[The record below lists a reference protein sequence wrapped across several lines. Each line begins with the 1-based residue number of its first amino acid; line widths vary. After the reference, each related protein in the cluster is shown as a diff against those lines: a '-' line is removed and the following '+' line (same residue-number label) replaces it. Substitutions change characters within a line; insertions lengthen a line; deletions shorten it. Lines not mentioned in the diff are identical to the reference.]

1 MQRWLRSSS
10 GNDEEKRRKHEGGK
24 KLKAYLCLQDGT
36 VFAGESI
43 GLTGEASG
51 EVCFNTSITGYQEII
66 TDPSCVGQIIVFT
79 YPLLGNYGVNPLD
92 AQSAKVQASGIVIK
106 EAAHYASN
114 YRARQSLHSYL
125 AEQGVVGIKDID
137 TRALTRH
144 LRDHGTMPGI
154 ISTEEDLAVLRQKAQ
169 GLKPV
174 VGPELV
180 QGVTTKGKQVFSGG
194 QYPVVLLNFGVKKG
208 IIEALQAADCQ
219 VTVVGAGT
227 PAEEILALNPAGVFL
242 SGGPGDPRDVAYA
255 LPVIKE
261 IMGQGIPLM
270 GVGLG
275 HLLFGLALGGT
286 VSALKHGHRGDYPV
300 KDLRSN
306 RIYITAQNHGYVLE
320 QDSLATEE
328 LEITHLNLHDQ
339 TVEGLRHKPS
349 GSFSV
354 QFNPEAQPGPQEA
367 KVLFQQFVELL
378 AEKQQDRRGGR

>member
-1 MQRWLRSSS
+1 M
-10 GNDEEKRRKHEGGK
+10 
-24 KLKAYLCLQDGT
+24 KAYLCLQDGT

-92 AQSAKVQASGIVIK
+92 AQSAKVQARGIVIK

-144 LRDHGTMPGI
+144 LRAHGTMPGLL
-154 ISTEEDLAVLRQKAQ
+154 STEEDLAVLRQKAQ
-169 GLKPV
+169 DLKPV

-180 QGVTTKGKQVFSGG
+180 KRVTTKEKQVFSGG
-194 QYPVVLLNFGVKKG
+194 QYPVVVLDFGVKKG

-219 VTVVGAGT
+219 VTVVGAETSAG
-227 PAEEILALNPAGVFL
+227 EILALNPAGVFL
-242 SGGPGDPRDVAYA
+242 SSGPGDPRDVAYV

-261 IMGQGIPLM
+261 IMEHGIPLM
-270 GVGLG
+270 GVSLG
-275 HLLFGLALGGT
+275 HLLFGLAMGGK

-300 KDLRSN
+300 KDLQSN
-306 RIYITAQNHGYVLE
+306 RVLITVQNHGYVLDKE
-320 QDSLATEE
+320 SLATEE
-328 LEITHLNLHDQ
+328 LELTHLNLHDQ

-354 QFNPEAQPGPQEA
+354 QFNPEAHPGPQEA
-367 KVLFQQFVELL
+367 RVLFQQFVELL

>member
-1 MQRWLRSSS
+1 
-10 GNDEEKRRKHEGGK
+10 
-24 KLKAYLCLQDGT
+24 
-36 VFAGESI
+36 
-43 GLTGEASG
+43 
-51 EVCFNTSITGYQEII
+51 
-66 TDPSCVGQIIVFT
+66 
-79 YPLLGNYGVNPLD
+79 
-92 AQSAKVQASGIVIK
+92 
-106 EAAHYASN
+106 
-114 YRARQSLHSYL
+114 
-125 AEQGVVGIKDID
+125 
-137 TRALTRH
+137 
-144 LRDHGTMPGI
+144 MPGI